1 MPHRELDALGGRVE
15 EPDYYFYFFW
25 LFSEL
30 VPVLRKKNGM
40 FFICRLEIRPF
51 KGVDCPNDAR
61 FFNRGSLKNHD
72 DSR

>member
-1 MPHRELDALGGRVE
+1 MRSVAGSKNLITIST
-15 EPDYYFYFFW
+15 FFW